1 MRTVKYPE
9 KVTWITFCER
19 PGTTD
24 NNLEHQVKKIL
35 DDVRERGDKALSDYS
50 LKFDRTSLK
59 NFKISEQEIRESA
72 DMVPDEVKRAID
84 TAYRNIEK
92 FHRSQL
98 INEEAVE
105 TMPGVICRRKN
116 VAIEKVGIYVPGGS
130 APLFSTVLM
139 LAIPAK
145 IADCREVIMCTPP
158 GKDGKI
164 NPLILYSALVT
175 GITDIYKAGGA
186 QAVAALAYG
195 TETIPRVDKIFGP
208 GNRYVTRAKELV
220 QAEGT
225 AIDMPAGPSEVLVI
239 ADKNADPEFVAADL
253 LAQAEHG
260 PDSQVLMLTD
270 DNSLPE
276 RVSAELM
283 KQVAELPRK
292 DIALHSLENSLLI
305 LLDNLDD
312 CIDFSNC
319 YAPEHLI
326 INTLNASEL
335 AEKVTNAGSVFIGKY
350 SCESAGDYAS
360 GTNHTLPTK
369 GYARSFSG
377 ISTES
382 FMKKITFQEMT
393 CEGIKNIGPV
403 VEVMAEAESLQGHSN
418 AVKIRLNKIRNVQNR

>member
-1 MRTVKYPE
+1 MMKTIIYPK
-9 KVTWITFCER
+9 KVTWITFCKR
-19 PGTTD
+19 PGTT
-24 NNLEHQVKKIL
+24 NENLDSTVKNIL
-35 DDVRERGDKALSDYS
+35 DDVRQRGDKALSDYS
-50 LKFDRTSLK
+50 LKFDKTIMK
-59 NFKISEQEIRESA
+59 GIKVSEQEIRESA
-72 DMVPDEVKRAID
+72 DKVSDDIKQAID

-92 FHRSQL
+92 FHRAQL

-139 LAIPAK
+139 LVIPAK
-145 IADCREVIMCTPP
+145 IAGCREIIMCTPP
-158 GKDGKI
+158 DKDGKI

-175 GITDIYKAGGA
+175 GVTDIYRVGGA

-239 ADKNADPEFVAADL
+239 ADKYADPGFVAADL

-276 RVSAELM
+276 RVSAEIK
-283 KQVAELPRK
+283 KQAEQLPRK
-292 DIALHSLENSLLI
+292 DIALSALENSLLI
-305 LLDNLDD
+305 VLNSLEE
-312 CIDFSNC
+312 CIDFSNE

-326 INTLNASEL
+326 INTSGAAIL
-335 AEKVTNAGSVFIGKY
+335 AEKVINAGSVFIGEY

-360 GTNHTLPTK
+360 GPNHTLPTN
-369 GYARSFSG
+369 GFARSFSG
-377 ISTES
+377 LSTDN
-382 FMKKITFQEMT
+382 FVKKITFQELSST
-393 CEGIKNIGPV
+393 GIKNIGPV
-403 VEVMAEAESLQGHSN
+403 VQKMAEAESLDGHKN
-418 AVKIRLNKIRNVQNR
+418 AVTVRLKRLKND

>member
-1 MRTVKYPE
+1 MKTIIYPE
-9 KVTWITFCER
+9 KVIWITFCKR
-19 PGTTD
+19 PGTASD
-24 NNLEHQVKKIL
+24 NLESVVQKIL

-50 LKFDRTSLK
+50 LKFDKTTLK
-59 NFKISEQEIRESA
+59 NFKIPEQEIKESA
-72 DMVPDEVKRAID
+72 AMVPDDVKRAIG

-92 FHRSQL
+92 FHRTQL
-98 INEEAVE
+98 INGEAVE

-145 IADCREVIMCTPP
+145 IAGCREIIMCTPP

-175 GITDIYKAGGA
+175 GVKDIYRVGGA

-208 GNRYVTRAKELV
+208 GNQYVTKAKELV

-276 RVSAELM
+276 RVSAEIM
-283 KQVAELPRK
+283 KQVERLPRK
-292 DIALHSLENSLLI
+292 DIALQSLENSLLI
-305 LLDNLDD
+305 VLNDLDECL
-312 CIDFSNC
+312 DFSNL

-326 INTLNASEL
+326 INTDEPNCL
-335 AEKVTNAGSVFIGKY
+335 AEKVINAGSVFIGKY

-360 GTNHTLPTK
+360 GTNHTLPTN
-369 GYARSFSG
+369 GFARSYSG
-377 ISTES
+377 VSVDS
-382 FMKKITFQEMT
+382 FVKKITFQELDQT
-393 CEGIKNIGPV
+393 GIKNLGPV
-403 VEVMAEAESLQGHSN
+403 VELMAEAESLYGHKN
-418 AVKIRLNKIRNVQNR
+418 AMTVRIKKLTDD